1 MAVKRL
7 EAGRLTAV
15 GLALDF
21 VAKRLSVFL
30 ILFFLEGR
38 VCLRIG

>member
-1 MAVKRL
+1 MAIKCL
-7 EAGRLTAV
+7 EAGRLTVV
-15 GLALDF
+15 GLPLDF
-21 VAKRLSVFL
+21 VAKLLSVFL

>member
-1 MAVKRL
+1 MAGKCL

-15 GLALDF
+15 GLPLDF
-21 VAKRLSVFL
+21 VAKLLFVFSV
-30 ILFFLEGR
+30 LFFLEGR